1 LKHIDVAQPI
11 YLILEAMDMRK
22 AINGLSIMVSTRL
35 KLDPF
40 SRQLFVF
47 SNRVRMVI
55 KFIQSAEI

>member
-1 LKHIDVAQPI
+1 
-11 YLILEAMDMRK
+11 MRK